1 MGLMKKQL
9 IQVNELTGEEE
20 RGMTVLV
27 PIRQKL
33 KEDFSM
39 LTGQG
44 LINLA
49 MDTDLGYEDWRVL
62 AVYLGCVEFENIIQ
76 ISQKDVAEIL
86 EMKKANVS
94 RATKKLVTKNILIEE
109 SKIGRSKVYRLN
121 VVYGWK
127 GRINK
132 TYTELYEK
140 DSQLI
145 NEPCKKKE
153 KIAA

>member
-1 MGLMKKQL
+1 MGLMKKNL
-9 IQVNELTGEEE
+9 VQVNKETGEEE
-20 RGMTVLV
+20 IGLTVLV

-33 KEDFSM
+33 KDDFSM

-49 MDTDLGYEDWRVL
+49 MDADLKHQDWRVL

-86 EMKKANVS
+86 KMKKVDVS
-94 RATKKLVTKNILIEE
+94 RATKKLVAKNILVEE
-109 SKIGRSKVYRLN
+109 TKMGRSKVYRLN
-121 VVYGWK
+121 TVYGWK

-132 TYTELYEK
+132 TYTELYKK

-145 NEPCKKKE
+145 TELWKKKE

>member
-1 MGLMKKQL
+1 MGLVKKTL
-9 IQVNELTGEEE
+9 VQVNKETGEEE
-20 RGMTVLV
+20 VGLAVLV

-49 MDTDLGYEDWRVL
+49 MDTDIKYEDWRVL

-86 EMKKANVS
+86 EMKKQHVS
-94 RATKKLVTKNILIEE
+94 RATKKLIAKNILLEE
-109 SKIGRSKVYRLN
+109 TKIGRSKVYRLN
-121 VVYGWK
+121 TVYGWK

-140 DSQLI
+140 DSQLVTKI
-145 NEPCKKKE
+145 WKMKE
-153 KIAA
+153 KTAA

>member
-1 MGLMKKQL
+1 MKKNL
-9 IQVNELTGEEE
+9 IQVNKETGEEE
-20 RGMTVLV
+20 IGLAVLV

-49 MDTDLGYEDWRVL
+49 MDSDLKYQDWRVL
-62 AVYLGCVEFENIIQ
+62 AVYLGCVEFENVIQ
-76 ISQKDVAEIL
+76 ISQRDVAEIL
-86 EMKKANVS
+86 EMKKEHVS

-109 SKIGRSKVYRLN
+109 TKIGRSKVYRLN
-121 VVYGWK
+121 TVYGWK

-145 NEPCKKKE
+145 TETWKKKE